1 MYVCTR
7 YFFSIVLYFWTS
19 SKYYTIVGRKIGKR
33 FLFQEYLIHR
43 YIFYNTI
50 TISSLKR
57 IYKVQRSL
65 LNVHDRT
72 RKIIM
77 LCQIQKYKKIIV
89 FIANFRFIREHL
101 LTSII
106 IIFLA
111 NSLFSIATL
120 KNNFLHCED
129 PDNQRPPV
137 FYIILNALVGLC
149 SFWKKI

>member
-7 YFFSIVLYFWTS
+7 YFFSNVLYFWTS

-33 FLFQEYLIHR
+33 FLFQEYLIH
-43 YIFYNTI
+43 
-50 TISSLKR
+50 ISSTIRLRFLLWKECIR
-57 IYKVQRSL
+57 YRGPL

-101 LTSII
+101 LTYII

-111 NSLFSIATL
+111 NSLFCIATL

-149 SFWKKI
+149 SCWKKI